1 MEQAGSVI
9 HSTFAIDVM

>member
-9 HSTFAIDVM
+9 HSTFAIDVI